1 VTDFVALLG
10 DKGGFDL
17 EGVECSG
24 GVRLRDDKVNLG
36 EVVEEELLK
45 ERN

>member
-1 VTDFVALLG
+1 MTDFVALLG
-10 DKGGFDL
+10 DKGGLGL

-24 GVRLRDDKVNLG
+24 VVRLPDDKVNLG

-45 ERN
+45 ERK